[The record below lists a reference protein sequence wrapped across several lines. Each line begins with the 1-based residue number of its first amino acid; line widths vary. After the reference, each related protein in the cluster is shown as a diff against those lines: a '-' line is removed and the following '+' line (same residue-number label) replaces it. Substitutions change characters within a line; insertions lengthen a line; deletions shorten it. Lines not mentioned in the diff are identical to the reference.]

1 MGDCHI
7 PWRKKISLVYNGIN
21 NRFQIQ
27 VKTIINKPNKV
38 KKMGSATAVPAVRL
52 SNLER
57 FFGKTILM
65 LDLEQKHKFEMG
77 ER

>member
-38 KKMGSATAVPAVRL
+38 EKKMGSTTAVPAVRL
-52 SNLER
+52 
-57 FFGKTILM
+57 K
-65 LDLEQKHKFEMG
+65 
-77 ER
+77 